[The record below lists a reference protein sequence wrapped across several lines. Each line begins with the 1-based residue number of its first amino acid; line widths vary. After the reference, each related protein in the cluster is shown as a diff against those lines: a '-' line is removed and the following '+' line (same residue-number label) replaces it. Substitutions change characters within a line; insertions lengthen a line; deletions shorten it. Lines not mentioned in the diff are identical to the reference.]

1 MRELLLLLLS
11 TWAGCTV
18 RNDGQV
24 RIIHTRCVF

>member
-1 MRELLLLLLS
+1 MRELLMLL